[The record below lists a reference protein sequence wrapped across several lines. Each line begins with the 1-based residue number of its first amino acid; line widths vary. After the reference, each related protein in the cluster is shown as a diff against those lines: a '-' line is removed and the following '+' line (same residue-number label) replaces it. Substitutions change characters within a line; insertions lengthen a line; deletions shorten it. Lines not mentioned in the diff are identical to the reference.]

1 MRLLATVST
10 LALASLALAGCAAT
24 GEDRTRF
31 PVQGQQSAVGKVP
44 TQLPENV
51 RPLRYSISIAPD
63 APNLRFSGG
72 TRIEVQVLEPTDSI
86 TFNAADLEIASA
98 SIAVPGRP
106 PVGSSR
112 TSLDAKAQTATLH
125 FPHRLSPGRYALSID
140 YRGKIN
146 TQASG
151 LFALDYESAG
161 AKKRALFTQ
170 LAPVDARRVFP
181 SWDEPNFRTP
191 YDLRVTVPAGQ
202 SAISNMPEAGREQRP
217 DGSHVATFRT
227 TPAMSSYLLFLGMGE
242 FERIAKPAAG
252 TEVGI
257 VTKAGATD
265 QARFALDES
274 AKVMPW
280 FTDYFGTPYPLPK
293 LDNVAGPGSSQF
305 FAAMENWGAIFTF
318 DPYLL
323 VDPAITTEAGRQNI
337 FRILTHEISHQWFGN
352 LVTMAW
358 WDDIWLNES
367 FASWITARA
376 TGALHPEW
384 QPELAL
390 IGTRETAMNLDA
402 FATTHPVIQEVK
414 SVEEM
419 NQIFDVI
426 TYQKGEAVLTMLED
440 YVGSDAW
447 RAGVRDYISA
457 YKYQNTVTE
466 DLWQKLEGAAGKP
479 VSAIANDFT
488 RQSGIPLIR
497 VESASCNG
505 GRTAIGLRQAEFS
518 RDNPNKQPLR
528 WRVPVIASTVGGKE
542 VRALVENGALTTNVP
557 GCGPVV
563 VNRGQTGYYRTLYAP
578 DLRDQLE
585 RSYAKLDAIDQIG
598 LLADSW
604 GLGLAGYQSTAE
616 ALDLVDAIPANG
628 NPQLWGRAATILVQ
642 IHDRFKGDTARQ
654 ALVSRYASSRLLPVL
669 NRLGW
674 SGRRDEPAP
683 NSVLRA
689 GLINALGSM
698 GDATVVAEVRRR
710 YRASDPSV
718 VAGPLR
724 STILSAVAV
733 NPDAATWDRLHQQAR
748 AEKSPQVRLQLYNLL
763 ASTWDE
769 GLARRALAL
778 ALTEEPGA
786 TISAAMIGTVAVR
799 HPDLAFGYAAENR
812 AKVEALVDIASRSQF
827 IPGLANGS
835 SDRAMLARLEA
846 YARDLPAD
854 ARKPVEE
861 ARAAVEDRARVRE
874 ERLPDISRWLEARRG
889 S

>member
-1 MRLLATVST
+1 MRLLVTVST
-10 LALASLALAGCAAT
+10 LALASLSLAGCAAT
-24 GEDRTRF
+24 SGDPARG
-31 PVQGQQSAVGKVP
+31 PAQGQQSAVRKVP
-44 TQLPENV
+44 TQLPGNV
-51 RPLRYSISIAPD
+51 RPLAYRISIAPD
-63 APNLRFSGG
+63 APNLRFSGVAA
-72 TRIEVQVLEPTDSI
+72 IEVQVLEPTNSI
-86 TFNAADLEIASA
+86 TLNAADLEIASA
-98 SIAVPGRP
+98 AIGVAGGTQT
-106 PVGSSR
+106 GSSR
-112 TSLDAKAQTATLH
+112 ISLDANAQTVTLQ
-125 FPHRLSPGRYALSID
+125 FPRRLSPGRYSLSID
-140 YRGKIN
+140 YRGTIN

-202 SAISNMPEAGREQRP
+202 SAISNMPEAGREQRL
-217 DGSHVATFRT
+217 DGSHITTFRT
-227 TPAMSSYLLFLGMGE
+227 SPAMSSYLLFLGIGE
-242 FERIAKPAAG
+242 FDRIAKQAAG

-257 VTKAGATD
+257 VTKAGAGE

-376 TGALHPEW
+376 TAALHPEW
-384 QPELAL
+384 EPELAL

-447 RAGVRDYISA
+447 RTGVRNYISA

-466 DLWQKLEGAAGKP
+466 DLWQKLESAAGKP

-488 RQSGIPLIR
+488 RQSGIPMIR

-505 GRTAIGLRQAEFS
+505 GRTLLGLRQGEFS
-518 RDNPNKQPLR
+518 RDRPEKPPLR
-528 WRVPVIASTVGGKE
+528 WRVPVIAGTAGGTE
-542 VRALVENGALTTNVP
+542 VRALVENGALTTTLP
-557 GCGPVV
+557 GCGPVI

-578 DLRDQLE
+578 TLRDELE

-604 GLGLAGYQSTAE
+604 GLGLAGYQSAAE
-616 ALDLVDAIPANG
+616 ALDLIDAIPANG
-628 NPQLWGRAATILVQ
+628 NPQLWGRAAGILVQ
-642 IHDRFKGDTARQ
+642 INDQFKGDPARQ

-674 SGRRDEPAP
+674 TSGRNERAP
-683 NSVLRA
+683 NAVLRA
-689 GLINALGSM
+689 GLIGALGSV
-698 GDATVVAEVRRR
+698 GDPTVVAEARKR
-710 YRASDPSV
+710 YQAADPSV
-718 VAGPLR
+718 LSGPLR
-724 STILSAVAV
+724 STILGAVAI
-733 NPDAATWDRLHQQAR
+733 NADTSTWERLHRQAQT
-748 AEKSPQVRLQLYNLL
+748 EKSPQVRLQLYNLL
-763 ASTWDE
+763 ASARDPA
-769 GLARRALAL
+769 LSRRALAL

-786 TISAAMIGTVAVR
+786 TISAAMISTAAVR
-799 HPDLAFGYAAENR
+799 HPELAFAFAAENR
-812 AKVEALVDIASRSQF
+812 AKVEALVDNASRAQF
-827 IPGLANGS
+827 IPALASGS
-835 SDRAMLARLEA
+835 ADRATLARLEA
-846 YARDLPAD
+846 YGRGLPAD

-874 ERLPDISRWLEARRG
+874 TRLPDIVRWLGAKTG
-889 S
+889 